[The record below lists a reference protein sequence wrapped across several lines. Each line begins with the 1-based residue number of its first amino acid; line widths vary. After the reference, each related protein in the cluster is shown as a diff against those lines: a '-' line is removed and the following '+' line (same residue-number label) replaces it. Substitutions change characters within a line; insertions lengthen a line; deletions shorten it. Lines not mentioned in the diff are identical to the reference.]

1 MIDSSSSAI
10 SFGLATGAVYVHL
23 CNQGRQHGAEPM
35 LAAAALIAAM
45 RHPEWAMAL
54 ARDLEQSPT
63 LTEAA
68 DMLVRECPI
77 TRQEETL

>member
-1 MIDSSSSAI
+1 MMHSPTV

-23 CNQGRQHGAEPM
+23 REQGRGYGAAKPI

-54 ARDLEQSPT
+54 ARELELSRT
-63 LTEAA
+63 ISECA

-77 TRQEETL
+77 ASQEEAP

>member
-1 MIDSSSSAI
+1 MMHSPTV

-23 CNQGRQHGAEPM
+23 REQGRGYGAEPI

-54 ARDLEQSPT
+54 AREMELSPT
-63 LTEAA
+63 ISECA

-77 TRQEETL
+77 ASQEEAP

>member
-1 MIDSSSSAI
+1 MHSPTV

-23 CNQGRQHGAEPM
+23 REQGRGYGAAKPI

-54 ARDLEQSPT
+54 ARELELSRT
-63 LTEAA
+63 ISECA

-77 TRQEETL
+77 ASQEEAP